1 MANIGEPHSAKLARE
16 RLEAIKKYLPV
27 RDSVKQQL
35 QSRQESQVQF
45 EEDTKQLFK
54 SITETT
60 KDIQPVLEKT
70 AEATEKIAKRTKK
83 TKQIPLLSF
92 QDEEEEGEEESLL
105 KKRSFRKNPDVN
117 TRFLQD
123 SNR

>member
-1 MANIGEPHSAKLARE
+1 MRRE
-16 RLEAIKKYLPV
+16 RVELAIAEEEEKMVSNKRV
-27 RDSVKQQL
+27 AKMEQKQQDG
-35 QSRQESQVQF
+35 E
-45 EEDTKQLFK
+45 
-54 SITETT
+54 
-60 KDIQPVLEKT
+60 
-70 AEATEKIAKRTKK
+70 TKK

-92 QDEEEEGEEESLL
+92 QDEVEEGEEESLL

>member
-1 MANIGEPHSAKLARE
+1 MRRE
-16 RLEAIKKYLPV
+16 RVELTIAEEEEKMVSNKRV
-27 RDSVKQQL
+27 TKMEQKQ
-35 QSRQESQVQF
+35 
-45 EEDTKQLFK
+45 
-54 SITETT
+54 
-60 KDIQPVLEKT
+60 KDGE
-70 AEATEKIAKRTKK
+70 TKK

-92 QDEEEEGEEESLL
+92 QDEEEEGESLL